1 MLSNGS
7 DREPART
14 RVKELNNFLKGR
26 MQCALSVVGRI
37 RDTGK
42 STQFSGAPHQ
52 TRERRASYPRFLC
65 CLDDRRPGQHSFD
78 GSQIPQKALSL
89 AVWESGG
96 IKGGQDTLPRR
107 RLWFS
112 LFLRALE
119 HSLTALPHVL
129 GERVWENGCLVR
141 GKTHQRS
148 QPVEGDGGE
157 IDQQMALGCRIGT
170 SLPDGGF
177 LFRLRPSFSQ
187 PLNHLLGA
195 SRFTPWPDDLQ
206 RLGKGRPSGKSRT
219 PGM

>member
-26 MQCALSVVGRI
+26 MQCSLSAVGRI
-37 RDTGK
+37 RDTGE

-52 TRERRASYPRFLC
+52 TRERRASYSRFLC
-65 CLDDRRPGQHSFD
+65 CLDDRSPGQYRFD

-96 IKGGQDTLPRR
+96 IKGRQDTLPRR

-112 LFLRALE
+112 LFLLAKPRT
-119 HSLTALPHVL
+119 LTALRHVL
-129 GERVWENGCLVR
+129 GERVWENESRVR

-170 SLPDGGF
+170 SLPDGCFSLSLG
-177 LFRLRPSFSQ
+177 PSFSQ
-187 PLNHLLGA
+187 PLNQLLDA